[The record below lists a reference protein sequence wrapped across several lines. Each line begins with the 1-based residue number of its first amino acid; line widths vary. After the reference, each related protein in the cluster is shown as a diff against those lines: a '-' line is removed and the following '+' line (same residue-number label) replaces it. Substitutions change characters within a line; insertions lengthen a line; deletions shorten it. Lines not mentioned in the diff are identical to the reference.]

1 MATYVALIQFTDQG
15 IRNIKD
21 TVKRGDSA
29 IPEAEKMGIKIVE
42 QFWTMG
48 AYDAVVILDAPDD
61 ETISALML
69 ENGSHGNVKSHTI
82 GGFRSKETQNF
93 VKLRTHLLRARFSC
107 RDHVSS
113 EEHTS

>member
-1 MATYVALIQFTDQG
+1 MATYVALIQFTDLG

-48 AYDAVVILDAPDD
+48 AYDAVVVLDAPDD
-61 ETISALML
+61 ETISALLL
-69 ENGSHGNVKSHTI
+69 ENGSHGNVTSHST
-82 GGFRSKETQNF
+82 RSFPRNEME
-93 VKLRTHLLRARFSC
+93 KLPANIKWPLRP
-107 RDHVSS
+107 
-113 EEHTS
+113 

>member
-48 AYDAVVILDAPDD
+48 AYDAVVVDAPDD

-69 ENGSHGNVKSHTI
+69 ENGSHGNVKSHTM
-82 GGFRSKETQNF
+82 
-93 VKLRTHLLRARFSC
+93 RAFPRN
-107 RDHVSS
+107 
-113 EEHTS
+113 EMEKILAKIK